1 MPFHVLMTECRVHKT
16 KMALNDLYV
25 LLEVLRKLMHVKA
38 WLLR

>member
-1 MPFHVLMTECRVHKT
+1 MLFHVLMTERGVRGT